1 MKKTISIDIFFNDLN
16 DKAKAELLDAVRAKD
31 AKEMNWDIDILPLA
45 TLDFEME
52 DENAD
57 ELEDEL

>member
-1 MKKTISIDIFFNDLN
+1 MKKTISIDILFNDLN

-31 AKEMNWDIDILPLA
+31 SKEMNWDIDILPLA
-45 TLDFEME
+45 TLDFELE
-52 DENAD
+52 DEDAD